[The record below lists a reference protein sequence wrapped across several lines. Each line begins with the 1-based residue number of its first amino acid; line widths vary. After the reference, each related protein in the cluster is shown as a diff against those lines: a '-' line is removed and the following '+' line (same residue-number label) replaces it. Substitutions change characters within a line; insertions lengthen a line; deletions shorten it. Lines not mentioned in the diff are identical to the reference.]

1 MELFYNQRKQAET
14 KYSCTAYTF
23 LHMIMLDFWVKIPDT
38 LIIKFVYYLESVGA
52 LILSQWAIFSIIY
65 PIMTKYVNSK
75 YWVNLEVKTNSISK
89 WLDDISS
96 WSLWIKKLTTMGQQL
111 GTDDWVFT
119 KYDVDLSM
127 TYNNWYW
134 HNHLWKKS
142 NLHDRWII
150 VDSWNW
156 ITYECDLEVL
166 KYWVKQGLYYDTW
179 RAIVPKD
186 DFTKQLQ
193 KALIYKAKKLKRTL
207 TLEEFENVKLN
218 II

>member
-1 MELFYNQRKQAET
+1 
-14 KYSCTAYTF
+14 
-23 LHMIMLDFWVKIPDT
+23 MLDFWVKIPDT

-75 YWVNLEVKTNSISK
+75 YWVNLEVKTSSISK

-96 WSLWIKKLTTMGQQL
+96 WSLWLKRLTTMGQQL

-119 KYDVDLSM
+119 KYDVDLALA
-127 TYNNWYW
+127 YNNGYW

-142 NLHDRWII
+142 NLNDRGLI

-166 KYWVKQGLYYDTW
+166 KYWVKQGLYYDIW